1 MTGENCCNECGLC
14 FDLQLRRRLR
24 ETVISAPGV
33 DVGDE
38 FEIIKLTCALACVDG
53 YVMGAAASTGGAGAA
68 GSYVTDSLRLVLK
81 SSSRANRDTYI
92 GGLNRFF
99 EQARQRSINGG
110 VGAPVF
116 VDLRYCGESEW
127 WSSELAMA
135 GDDCKNSPIGQ
146 ISYTSEVFGWL
157 LCDGLIEADV
167 TWSRRGQWE
176 RTYTDD
182 GTLPEAAVTMSNP
195 ASSGTSV
202 MIANEYNPTLGRYN
216 YVDIEATAIE
226 GDTPVPLNFS
236 YSLLGCV
243 VDTLWVGQR
252 YGDLKVLSPQ
262 HWFDG
267 GQWQAIAATTPTPA
281 PGSSLESF
289 LAVSWAGT
297 AETALGFWFVDL
309 AGLNIAEQN
318 VFKPLLRIRDLNSL
332 AAGELKLRLALYNTA
347 GTQVLWQG
355 EPFMVSDTSQEI
367 LDLGAVEFP
376 YSNDPT
382 GALSLGYTTPRLAVL
397 AQHRLS
403 GTHNLQVDW
412 LQLTPLTGYRK
423 LVPPDALSIWGS
435 GQLLDWQSASFL
447 SHDYSAKTG
456 PLWVQPGRST
466 RLYCVWTLKGEY
478 HYYCRLTLSAFY
490 YPRRL
495 NP

>member
-1 MTGENCCNECGLC
+1 MSENCCNECGLC

-24 ETVISAPGV
+24 ETVITAPGV

-38 FEIIKLTCALACVDG
+38 FEIIKLTCELACIDG
-53 YVMGAAASTGGAGAA
+53 YVMGAGAA
-68 GSYVTDSLRLVLK
+68 GTYVTDSFRLVLK

-110 VGAPVF
+110 VGAAVF
-116 VDLRYCGESEW
+116 VDLRYCGEAAW

-135 GDDCKNSPIGQ
+135 GDDCNNTPIGQ

-167 TWSRRGQWE
+167 TWSRRAVWE
-176 RTYTDD
+176 RSYTDD
-182 GTLPEAAVTMSNP
+182 NNQPEADVVMSNP

-202 MIANEYNPTLGRYN
+202 IVANEYNPSLDRYN
-216 YVDIEATAIE
+216 YVDIDATAIE
-226 GDTPVPLNFS
+226 GDTPLPLNFS
-236 YSLLGCV
+236 YTVMNCTI
-243 VDTLWVGQR
+243 DTLWVGQR
-252 YGDLKVLSPQ
+252 YGDLKVLSPV

-267 GQWQAIAATTPTPA
+267 GQWQALAVTTPTLA

-297 AETALGFWFVDL
+297 AETALGYWFVSMV
-309 AGLNIAEQN
+309 GLNIAEQN

-332 AAGELKLRLALYNTA
+332 AEGELKLRLALYNTA

-355 EPFMVSDTSQEI
+355 EQFTVSDTSREI

-382 GALSLGYTTPRLAVL
+382 GALSLGYTTPRLVLL
-397 AQHRLS
+397 AQHRLN
-403 GTHNLQVDW
+403 GAHNLQVDW
-412 LQLTPLTGYRK
+412 LQLTPRTGYRK
-423 LVPPDALSIWGS
+423 VAPPDLSSVVGS
-435 GQLLDWQSASFL
+435 GQQLMDWQSANFL
-447 SHDYSAKTG
+447 SHDYSAQTG
-456 PLWVQPGRST
+456 QLWVQPGRAT
-466 RLYCVWTLKGEY
+466 RLYFVWTTNGGEY
-478 HYYCRLTLSAFY
+478 QNYCRLTVRAFY

>member
-1 MTGENCCNECGLC
+1 M
-14 FDLQLRRRLR
+14 
-24 ETVISAPGV
+24 
-33 DVGDE
+33 
-38 FEIIKLTCALACVDG
+38 
-53 YVMGAAASTGGAGAA
+53 
-68 GSYVTDSLRLVLK
+68 
-81 SSSRANRDTYI
+81 
-92 GGLNRFF
+92 
-99 EQARQRSINGG
+99 
-110 VGAPVF
+110 
-116 VDLRYCGESEW
+116 
-127 WSSELAMA
+127 
-135 GDDCKNSPIGQ
+135 
-146 ISYTSEVFGWL
+146 
-157 LCDGLIEADV
+157 
-167 TWSRRGQWE
+167 
-176 RTYTDD
+176 
-182 GTLPEAAVTMSNP
+182 
-195 ASSGTSV
+195 
-202 MIANEYNPTLGRYN
+202 
-216 YVDIEATAIE
+216 DIDATAIA
-226 GDTPVPLNFS
+226 GDTPVPLNFT

-252 YGDLKVLSPQ
+252 YGDLTVLSPQ

-267 GQWQAIAATTPTPA
+267 GQLQAGQWQAIAATTPTPA

-289 LAVSWAGT
+289 LAVSWAGST
-297 AETALGFWFVDL
+297 ETALGFWFVDL

-332 AAGELKLRLALYNTA
+332 GAGELKLRLALYNTA

-355 EPFMVSDTSQEI
+355 EQFTINDTSQEI

-382 GALSLGYTTPRLAVL
+382 GALSLGYTTPRLMVL

-423 LVPPDALSIWGS
+423 LVPPDLSSVWGS

-447 SHDYSAKTG
+447 SHDYSAQTG
-456 PLWVQPGRST
+456 QLWVQPGRST
-466 RLYCVWTLKGEY
+466 RLYFVWTLNGEY
-478 HYYCRLTLSAFY
+478 QNYCRLTLSAFY